1 MQTCGVYKVQSAL
14 GGGAWL
20 AVDRAGAPVALK
32 CAPPGASPD
41 WLAGAELAAALPP
54 HRHIVPV
61 AGHGRCGGTAYVAT
75 PYIQGVTLAARLGA
89 GAVAPAH
96 ALAWTMELLDALAHV
111 HANGIVHRDVK
122 PSNLMVDQHGR
133 LLLVDF
139 GLACRPGA
147 MPAHGTPG
155 YMAPE
160 QMRGRVDARSD
171 VYAAGVVLY
180 RMLAG
185 RLPFSGTPFQ
195 AMQQALHGLV
205 PPLPKSLP
213 WLAPQLRAALDAVL
227 ARALAVDPAMRF
239 SGANAMRAFLHNSS
253 LF

>member
-1 MQTCGVYKVQSAL
+1 MQTCGVYTVQSAL
-14 GGGAWL
+14 GNGAWL
-20 AVDRAGAPVALK
+20 ALGPNGVPVALK
-32 CAPPGASPD
+32 TAPPDAGAR
-41 WLAGAELAAALPP
+41 WLAGAELAAGLPP
-54 HRHIVPV
+54 HPHIVPV
-61 AGHGRCGGTAYVAT
+61 AAHGLCDGVAYVAT
-75 PYIQGVTLAARLGA
+75 PYVQGQTLAARLGT
-89 GAVAPAH
+89 GTVAPAQ
-96 ALAWTMELLDALAHV
+96 ALVWAMELLDALAHV

-171 VYAAGVVLY
+171 LYAAGVVLY

-185 RLPFSGTPFQ
+185 RLPFAGTAFE
-195 AMQQALHGLV
+195 AMQQALRGLA
-205 PPLPKSLP
+205 PPLPPALP
-213 WLAPQLRAALDAVL
+213 WLAPPARAALDRVL
-227 ARALAVDPAMRF
+227 AQALSADPAARF
-239 SGANAMRAFLHNSS
+239 GSAAAMRAVLHNSS